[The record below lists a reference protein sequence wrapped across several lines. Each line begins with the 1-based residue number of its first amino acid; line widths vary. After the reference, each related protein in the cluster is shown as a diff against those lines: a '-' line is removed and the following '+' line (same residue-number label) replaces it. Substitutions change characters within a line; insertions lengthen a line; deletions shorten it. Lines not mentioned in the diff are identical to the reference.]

1 MMPFSLPPETGPVT
15 RQRTVRGMATLLFCM
30 ILLASAT
37 TLIFTLTR
45 TSLAEQAIITNEYR
59 AETLRQ
65 ECEAGLD
72 YARGWL
78 SRHQPLWHPDS
89 GGGYIHSLALPADI
103 QARPESVEL
112 HVDYLSHDMQSPFI
126 RIRVQAGWIDTATG
140 SRPYSMGQFVHY
152 TAINGPAGSIGV
164 IARIESVPGSWNDHD

>member
-1 MMPFSLPPETGPVT
+1 MMPFSPLSETGPAT
-15 RQRTVRGMATLLFCM
+15 RQRPACGMATLLFCM

-37 TLIFTLTR
+37 ALIFTLTR

-72 YARGWL
+72 YARSWL
-78 SRHQPLWHPDS
+78 SRHQPVWQPDS
-89 GGGYIHSLALPADI
+89 GGGFIHSLVLPTAI
-103 QARPESVEL
+103 QARPESIEL
-112 HVDYLSHDMQSPFI
+112 QVDYLSHDTQSPFI
-126 RIRVQAGWIDTATG
+126 RIRVQAGWIDTAIG
-140 SRPYSMGQFVHY
+140 GRPYRMGQFVHY
-152 TAINGPAGSIGV
+152 TMINGPASSAGP